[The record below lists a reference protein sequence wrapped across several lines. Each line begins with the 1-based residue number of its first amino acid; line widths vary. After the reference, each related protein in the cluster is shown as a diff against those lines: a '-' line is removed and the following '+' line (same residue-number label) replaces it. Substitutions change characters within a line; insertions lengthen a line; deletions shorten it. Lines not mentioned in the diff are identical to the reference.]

1 MKAWRYKRQWIISL
15 SIILILTLAATIGS
29 TSSSFVDPETSTGNI
44 NRVITNWYDL
54 AWGYRK
60 PITINNSGS
69 ALTNYQVKVTVNTQT
84 LIGQGKMQSDGDDIR
99 FTQSNGST
107 EIPYW
112 LESGINTASTIIW
125 VKVPSI
131 PAGNSTLY
139 MYYGNSSAS
148 GASSVA
154 NTFTSGSFT
163 DTFANTSK
171 INTSDSVN
179 VEVSGGEVR
188 LTRVSSAWLQ
198 TSQADFEAGVLNQ
211 VDTSSSPGNVQIA
224 VKERRYNESEGEST
238 TTSNTFQDKVVLT
251 FTPSATKN
259 YLIIASGL
267 VAHASTFYATE
278 VQLTIDGSVYAIN
291 EFQPTGA
298 AGTNYYSFASQKV
311 VSLGATSHTIK
322 IQYRSM
328 TSGQTA
334 KIKNARIIAL
344 EIQDYQTAIAE
355 AQSQT
360 NSTSYQ
366 DKATL
371 TFTPTSA
378 GDYLIIATADLS
390 ASNTNYSALAQL
402 TYDGASQGEMT
413 REPTVAS
420 HFYTFGMVRELSLS
434 AASHTFKIQYR
445 SESSSYYAYIK
456 NARITAVRLSDL
468 GGFQYTESEAESY
481 TSSTTYQDKT
491 TLTFTP
497 PSAQDYLIIASA
509 LVRQEST
516 SYAVYTNL
524 DVDGTSY
531 AEKIYRPKDSTG
543 YVPFFVIKDINLSAA
558 SHSIKIQYRTNRAS
572 TSAEAYIKNARIIA
586 IPIKAYYS
594 SGTIASQVLDTGATG
609 ATWNQLSWSET
620 LQTSTDITFEVRTL
634 DTSFA
639 KDAGTPS
646 WISVG
651 GTSPV
656 TSGLPSGRYMQ
667 WRATLSTSDTS
678 KTPTLHDV
686 TVTYNATHYNAS
698 GILRSVTIPQN
709 TSTRLAVATQL
720 SWTNNKPANTDVK
733 YQLEYYNGAWAL
745 VPDTD
750 LPGNSTGFGNSP
762 VDISSVKTT
771 YGQIRLRANLSTT
784 DNTVTP
790 TIQDW
795 TVTYYYRQYSSPEPT
810 VTGIGGEE

>member
-15 SIILILTLAATIGS
+15 SVILIFTLAATIGS

-125 VKVPSI
+125 AKVPSI

-139 MYYGNSSAS
+139 MYYGNSTAS

-154 NTFTSGSFT
+154 NTFAGGSFT
-163 DTFANTSK
+163 DTFTDTSK
-171 INTSDSVN
+171 INTTDSVN

-188 LTRVSSAWLQ
+188 LTQVSSAWLQ
-198 TSQADFEAGVLNQ
+198 TSQADFEAGLLSQ
-211 VDTSSSPGNVQIA
+211 VDTSSSPGD
-224 VKERRYNESEGEST
+224 VKLSLILNPTLVTSDNSVKSVRGTTPTLVKTLSFTKSGTTYNELRINSNLRIDSTSGSKTAYSDIRVDDVSKFTHNTQST
-238 TTSNTFQDKVVLT
+238 T
-251 FTPSATKN
+251 
-259 YLIIASGL
+259 YI
-267 VAHASTFYATE
+267 
-278 VQLTIDGSVYAIN
+278 
-291 EFQPTGA
+291 
-298 AGTNYYSFASQKV
+298 
-311 VSLGATSHTIK
+311 
-322 IQYRSM
+322 
-328 TSGQTA
+328 
-334 KIKNARIIAL
+334 
-344 EIQDYQTAIAE
+344 
-355 AQSQT
+355 
-360 NSTSYQ
+360 SYQ
-366 DKATL
+366 DTL
-371 TFTPTSA
+371 DFSGYA
-378 GDYLIIATADLS
+378 
-390 ASNTNYSALAQL
+390 
-402 TYDGASQGEMT
+402 DGAH
-413 REPTVAS
+413 TVELYL
-420 HFYTFGMVRELSLS
+420 YTDNSARTAYNSIFEL
-434 AASHTFKIQYR
+434 
-445 SESSSYYAYIK
+445 
-456 NARITAVRLSDL
+456 
-468 GGFQYTESEAESY
+468 
-481 TSSTTYQDKT
+481 
-491 TLTFTP
+491 
-497 PSAQDYLIIASA
+497 
-509 LVRQEST
+509 
-516 SYAVYTNL
+516 
-524 DVDGTSY
+524 
-531 AEKIYRPKDSTG
+531 
-543 YVPFFVIKDINLSAA
+543 
-558 SHSIKIQYRTNRAS
+558 YRTKTYAS
-572 TSAEAYIKNARIIA
+572 
-586 IPIKAYYS
+586 P
-594 SGTIASQVLDTGATG
+594 GTIASQVLDTGATG

-620 LQTSTDITFEVRTL
+620 LQTNTDITFEVRAS

-720 SWTNNKPANTDVK
+720 SWTDNELVNTDVK

-745 VPDTD
+745 IPDID
-750 LPGNSTGFGNSP
+750 LAGNSIGFDDSP
-762 VDISSVKTT
+762 IDISSVKTT

-810 VTGIGGEE
+810 VMGIGGEE